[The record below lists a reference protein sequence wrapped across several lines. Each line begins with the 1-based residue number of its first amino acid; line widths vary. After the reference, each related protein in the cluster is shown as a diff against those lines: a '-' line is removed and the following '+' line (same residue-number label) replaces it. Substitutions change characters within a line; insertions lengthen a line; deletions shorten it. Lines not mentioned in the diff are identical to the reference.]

1 MSGNKRLEF
10 IIVIKLLILIYVT
23 LCFCLQ
29 APTSQNSAEPPVKKA
44 KVEGKLLM
52 QPDSRYACDNYDII
66 YITLLVGNAM
76 KQRNDSK
83 CNTCIKSENM
93 TWKCVQ

>member
-1 MSGNKRLEF
+1 MLHCIR
-10 IIVIKLLILIYVT
+10 
-23 LCFCLQ
+23 FCLQ
-29 APTSQNSAEPPVKKA
+29 TPTSQNSAEPTAKKA

-52 QPDSRYACDNYDII
+52 QPDSRYACDNYDI

-83 CNTCIKSENM
+83 CNMCSKNENM
-93 TWKCVQ
+93 TSKCVQ

>member
-1 MSGNKRLEF
+1 M
-10 IIVIKLLILIYVT
+10 
-23 LCFCLQ
+23 
-29 APTSQNSAEPPVKKA
+29 KKA

-52 QPDSRYACDNYDII
+52 QPDSGYACDNYDII

-83 CNTCIKSENM
+83 CNMCIKNENM
-93 TWKCVQ
+93 NVEMRTIAT

>member
-1 MSGNKRLEF
+1 MKF
-10 IIVIKLLILIYVT
+10 IILMKSLIFVT
-23 LCFCLQ
+23 LYLFFLQ

-83 CNTCIKSENM
+83 CNM
-93 TWKCVQ
+93 CVLRTRT

>member
-1 MSGNKRLEF
+1 MLHC
-10 IIVIKLLILIYVT
+10 V
-23 LCFCLQ
+23 CFCWQ

-83 CNTCIKSENM
+83 CNMCIKSENM